1 MRTFYTL
8 HVRRNDGSWRH
19 HVMRGEVPKVGDTVF
34 ATLAGDKVSTKV
46 GAVTDPPRNTRQ
58 NHHRGSRRR
67 IIEVLAEENV

>member
-8 HVRRNDGSWRH
+8 HVRRKDGSWRH
-19 HVMRGEVPKVGDTVF
+19 HVMRGEVPKIGDTVF

-58 NHHRGSRRR
+58 NHPRRR
-67 IIEVLAEENV
+67 IIEVHAEENV